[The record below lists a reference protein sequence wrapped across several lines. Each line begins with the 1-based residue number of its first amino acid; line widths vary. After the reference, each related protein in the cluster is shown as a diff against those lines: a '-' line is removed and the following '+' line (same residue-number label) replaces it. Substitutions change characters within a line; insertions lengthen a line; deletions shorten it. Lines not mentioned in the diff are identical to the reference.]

1 MKSWWHRF
9 GLRLL
14 RWGATPVWGRSLEEE
29 LEKIRSDGESG
40 LLAASPKTLA
50 QKEHGDFPGISKEA
64 VPGNALVLRLF
75 HTCNDVLVFDPE
87 RVSHEVASASSLGLD
102 STEFSGSA
110 SLREG
115 GFSALYKHGGALW
128 VAFGSR
134 KYRVSDNLT
143 SEWTMEPWRRLQP
156 KSFFRSSN
164 IASSARQFTL
174 KKGGVPELV
183 RNYEILDDF
192 DIRPFTFWGED
203 LEDFLLWIHEMLR
216 SLEKLDWALS
226 SWK

>member
-1 MKSWWHRF
+1 MKAWLRGF
-9 GLRLL
+9 ALRLL
-14 RWGATPVWGRSLEEE
+14 KWGSVPVWGRSLEEE
-29 LEKIRSDGESG
+29 LEKIISDGKAG
-40 LLAASPKTLA
+40 LPATSAKTPA
-50 QKEHGDFPGISKEA
+50 QKEPGDFPRISKKA

-75 HTCNDVLVFDPE
+75 HTCHDVLVFDPE
-87 RVSHEVASASSLGLD
+87 RVSHEVAPASSLGLD
-102 STEFSGSA
+102 STGFSGSA

-128 VAFGSR
+128 VAFGSH

-164 IASSARQFTL
+164 IASSARQFALTE
-174 KKGGVPELV
+174 GGVPVQV
-183 RNYEILDDF
+183 RRYDVMDDF
-192 DIRPFTFWGED
+192 DTRPFTFWGED
-203 LEDFLLWIHEMLR
+203 LEDFLLWVHEMLR
-216 SLEKLDWALS
+216 SPEKLDWALS